1 MAKVYEFLANG
12 FEEIEG
18 LAPVDILRRGGVD
31 IKTVSVTGT
40 EWVETSHGVT
50 IKADLKFE
58 DIASFEDADM
68 LMIPGGMPGSTNLN
82 EHEGV
87 RQALIAQHKAGKRIG
102 AICAAPMVLAST
114 GILEGKKATC
124 YPGFEQYFGEN
135 TEYTATL
142 FQEDGNV
149 ITGEGP
155 AATLPYAYKILSYF
169 VSKENV
175 ISNIVDYV
183 IIVAG
188 GKGLRMGSEIPK
200 QFLPVAGKPI
210 LMRTIERFH
219 EYDPSLNIILVLPE
233 SQQAYWHQLCEEHHF
248 SIKHQIANGGD
259 TRFQSSKNG
268 LALIP
273 DDEDGV
279 VGIHDGVR
287 PFVSKEVIEECFETA
302 REEYAAI
309 PVYAVTDTLRYIDQ
323 HGGGKNVLRSD
334 YRVVQTPQTFD
345 IGLAKQAFNQEY
357 KEQFTDDASVVE
369 SLGCQVAM
377 VEGNRENIKITTPF
391 DIKIAEALLG

>member
-1 MAKVYEFLANG
+1 M
-12 FEEIEG
+12 
-18 LAPVDILRRGGVD
+18 
-31 IKTVSVTGT
+31 
-40 EWVETSHGVT
+40 
-50 IKADLKFE
+50 
-58 DIASFEDADM
+58 
-68 LMIPGGMPGSTNLN
+68 
-82 EHEGV
+82 
-87 RQALIAQHKAGKRIG
+87 
-102 AICAAPMVLAST
+102 
-114 GILEGKKATC
+114 
-124 YPGFEQYFGEN
+124 
-135 TEYTATL
+135 
-142 FQEDGNV
+142 
-149 ITGEGP
+149 
-155 AATLPYAYKILSYF
+155 
-169 VSKENV
+169 
-175 ISNIVDYV
+175 DYV

-219 EYDPSLNIILVLPE
+219 EYDPALNIILVLPE

-323 HGGGKNVLRSD
+323 HGGG
-334 YRVVQTPQTFD
+334 
-345 IGLAKQAFNQEY
+345 LAKQAFNQEY

-391 DIKIAEALLG
+391 DIKVAEALLG